1 MKIFPLL
8 PLALAAAAMC
18 FTGGCKKADNSE
30 LAHHHH
36 HGHEGHDEHDHEGHD
51 HEHEGHSHDHDHEGH
66 NHEHEG
72 HGNES
77 HENHGEGVITLS
89 PEQAE
94 LFHVTASPAQLMS
107 IGNVIKVGGTLT
119 ASTDGNAIV
128 SAPIAGVVTYT
139 AGINAGSEVHAG
151 TTVAT
156 VKAGVV
162 SGSGANEVARAE
174 LEAARAELDRLKP
187 LYEKRLVTQARYNEA
202 VAAYERAKAA
212 YSAPAAGGRATSPIS
227 GVIVSV
233 DAASGAFVEA
243 GAPLA
248 TVASASGLTLRAYV
262 PVRYS
267 SSLADIVDAR
277 IVDPSNGHS
286 ITISSAGGRR
296 LSNSQAAA
304 SAGYIP
310 VTFSVPNDGTLV
322 PGTAVEVYLIGKGD
336 KTELTVPASAIYE
349 QQGDYCV
356 FVKLDE
362 DCYRKM
368 PVTVGSSDGK
378 YVVILS
384 GLHEGDMVVDSGVT
398 TVRLAGASGS
408 VPAGHSHSH

>member
-36 HGHEGHDEHDHEGHD
+36 DHEGHERHNNEGHD
-51 HEHEGHSHDHDHEGH
+51 HEHEGHDHE
-66 NHEHEG
+66 
-72 HGNES
+72 HGGEE
-77 HENHGEGVITLS
+77 HENHGDGVITLS

-94 LFHVTASPAQLMS
+94 LFNVTASPAQMMP

-139 AGINAGSEVHAG
+139 AGINAGSEVRAG
-151 TTVAT
+151 STVAT

-162 SGSGANEVARAE
+162 SGSGANDVAKAE

-202 VAAYERAKAA
+202 VAVYERARAA
-212 YSAPAAGGRATSPIS
+212 YSAPAAGGRAASPIS

-248 TVASASGLTLRAYV
+248 TVASASGLTLRADL

-296 LSNSQAAA
+296 LGNSQAAA

-310 VTFSVPNDGTLV
+310 VTFSVPNDGSLV

-336 KTELTVPASAIYE
+336 KPELTVPASAVYE

-368 PVTVGSSDGK
+368 PVTVGASDGK
-378 YVVILS
+378 NIVILS
-384 GLHEGDMVVDSGVT
+384 GLHEGDLVIDNGVT
-398 TVRLAGASGS
+398 TVRLAGASGA

>member
-36 HGHEGHDEHDHEGHD
+36 HHGHEG
-51 HEHEGHSHDHDHEGH
+51 HDHDHEGH

-72 HGNES
+72 HDHEHEGHDHEG
-77 HENHGEGVITLS
+77 HEHEGEENHGDDVITLS

-94 LFHVTASPAQLMS
+94 LFHVTATPAQMMS

-128 SAPIAGVVTYT
+128 SAPIAGVVTYV
-139 AGINAGSEVHAG
+139 AGINPGSEVHAG
-151 TTVAT
+151 STVAT
-156 VKAGVV
+156 VKSGVV
-162 SGSGANEVARAE
+162 SGTGANDVAKAE

-202 VAAYERAKAA
+202 VAAYERARAA

-233 DAASGAFVEA
+233 DAASGAFVAA

-248 TVASASGLTLRAYV
+248 ALASASGLTLRADV

-267 SSLADIVDAR
+267 SSLAGIVDAR

-286 ITISSAGGRR
+286 
-296 LSNSQAAA
+296 
-304 SAGYIP
+304 
-310 VTFSVPNDGTLV
+310 
-322 PGTAVEVYLIGKGD
+322 
-336 KTELTVPASAIYE
+336 
-349 QQGDYCV
+349 
-356 FVKLDE
+356 
-362 DCYRKM
+362 
-368 PVTVGSSDGK
+368 VTVSSVGN
-378 YVVILS
+378 
-384 GLHEGDMVVDSGVT
+384 
-398 TVRLAGASGS
+398 
-408 VPAGHSHSH
+408 

>member
-36 HGHEGHDEHDHEGHD
+36 DHEGHEDHDHEGHD
-51 HEHEGHSHDHDHEGH
+51 HEHEGHDHE
-66 NHEHEG
+66 
-72 HGNES
+72 HGGEE
-77 HENHGEGVITLS
+77 HENHGDGVITLS

-94 LFHVTASPAQLMS
+94 LFNVTASPAQMMS

-139 AGINAGSEVHAG
+139 AGINVGSEVRAG
-151 TTVAT
+151 STVAT

-162 SGSGANEVARAE
+162 SGSGANDVAKAE

-202 VAAYERAKAA
+202 VAVYERARAA
-212 YSAPAAGGRATSPIS
+212 YSAPAAGGRAASPIS

-248 TVASASGLTLRAYV
+248 TVASASGLTLRADL

-296 LSNSQAAA
+296 LGNSQAAA

-310 VTFSVPNDGTLV
+310 VTFSVPNDGSLV

-336 KTELTVPASAIYE
+336 KPELTVPASAVYE

-368 PVTVGSSDGK
+368 PVTVGASDGK
-378 YVVILS
+378 NIVILS
-384 GLHEGDMVVDSGVT
+384 GLHEGDLVIDNGVT
-398 TVRLAGASGS
+398 TVRLAGASGA

>member
-36 HGHEGHDEHDHEGHD
+36 HHGHEGHDDHDHEGHD
-51 HEHEGHSHDHDHEGH
+51 HEHEGHD
-66 NHEHEG
+66 HEHEG
-72 HGNES
+72 HDHEHGGEE
-77 HENHGEGVITLS
+77 HENHGDGVITLS

-94 LFHVTASPAQLMS
+94 LFNVTASPAQMMS

-128 SAPIAGVVTYT
+128 SAPIAGVVTYAT
-139 AGINAGSEVHAG
+139 GINAGSDVRAG
-151 TTVAT
+151 STVAT

-162 SGSGANEVARAE
+162 SGSGANDVAKAE

-187 LYEKRLVTQARYNEA
+187 LFEKRLVTQARYNEA
-202 VAAYERAKAA
+202 VAAYERARAA

-248 TVASASGLTLRAYV
+248 TVASASGLTLRADV

-296 LSNSQAAA
+296 LGNSQAAA

-310 VTFSVPNDGTLV
+310 VTFSVPNDGSLV

-336 KTELTVPASAIYE
+336 KPELTVPASAVYE

-368 PVTVGSSDGK
+368 PVTVGASDGK
-378 YVVILS
+378 NIVILS
-384 GLHEGDMVVDSGVT
+384 GLHEGDMVVDNGVT
-398 TVRLAGASGS
+398 TVRLAGASGA